1 MKANYRDKEVEVIL
15 EETENGV
22 VVNIIGECSIM
33 YNGNLLFNSLESGA
47 LKYISNNMID
57 WVKSN
62 MAYLADDTGIDLQN
76 NFTVYP
82 LNYDNKVD
90 EFVKIRHWMFNIDL
104 MREYDEIGQI
114 VSDIECELN
123 ELKSLFTDKIKLRY
137 SHNSDIYDDFMD
149 IVFKPEDFN
158 KQLIENIMDKWN
170 HINNKYIGYVYG

>member
-33 YNGNLLFNSLESGA
+33 YNGNFILNSLESGA

-82 LNYDNKVD
+82 LNYDNEVD
-90 EFVKIRHWMFNIDL
+90 EFVKIRHWMFNIELLKENNIDEKIVLQIGKDL
-104 MREYDEIGQI
+104 
-114 VSDIECELN
+114 SKLN
-123 ELKSLFTDKIKLRY
+123 SLFTDKIKLRY
-137 SHNSDIYDDFMD
+137 SHNSDVYDDFMD
-149 IVFKPEDFN
+149 IIFKPEDFDM
-158 KQLIENIMDKWN
+158 QLIEHIMNKWN
-170 HINNKYIGYVYG
+170 SINSEYSKLIY